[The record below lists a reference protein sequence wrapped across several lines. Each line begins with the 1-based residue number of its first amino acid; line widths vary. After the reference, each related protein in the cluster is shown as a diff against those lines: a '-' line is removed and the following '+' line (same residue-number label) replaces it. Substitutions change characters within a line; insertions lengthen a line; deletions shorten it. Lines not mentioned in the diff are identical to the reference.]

1 MSWNFGQTKLKMK
14 MKMIEDENL
23 KRTDWRTGK
32 IDKLLFSNG
41 GGVWS
46 AEMELPLKI
55 DGNLNGKDQET
66 DFILLN
72 AVRIKTN

>member
-23 KRTDWRTGK
+23 KRTDWRIGK

-55 DGNLNGKDQET
+55 DGNLNGKD
-66 DFILLN
+66 
-72 AVRIKTN
+72 

>member
-1 MSWNFGQTKLKMK
+1 MK

-23 KRTDWRTGK
+23 KRTDWRIGK

-46 AEMELPLKI
+46 AEMVLPLKI